1 MELDAADIKGF
12 MAEGHHLSLIA
23 DSSDFEAI
31 GEILIRHHPRVITAD
46 GDIPFYA
53 TENRIV
59 AHDMTGGSDTVEDIR
74 QILQLATKDL
84 TYGLMT
90 QADTQDGFLAGIGT
104 DDVEQQACLTW
115 DARARRE
122 DNLAIGFEVGEF
134 ELVVTHNGD
143 LCAQLLH

>member
-1 MELDAADIKGF
+1 MELDTTDI
-12 MAEGHHLSLIA
+12 ESLVTQGHHLSLIA

-59 AHDMTGGSDTVEDIR
+59 AHDMTGRSDTVKDIR

-90 QADTQDGFLAGIGT
+90 QADTQDGFL
-104 DDVEQQACLTW
+104 
-115 DARARRE
+115 
-122 DNLAIGFEVGEF
+122 
-134 ELVVTHNGD
+134 D
-143 LCAQLLH
+143 LPPKTSPMA